1 MSTSKHID
9 VICLAGACLTLLLA
23 MAFMCGEALGL
34 RTASAEMGYESRLFD
49 TSQVHTIDIL
59 MEDWDGFLAA
69 CEDKEYAQCSLV
81 IDGEAYGSAAIR
93 AKGNNSLSSVSAYGN
108 DRYSFK
114 VEFDHYD
121 SSKTY
126 YGLDKLNLNNLIQDN
141 TMMKDYLVYR
151 LMGDFGVAAP
161 LCSYVYLTVNGE
173 DWGLYLAVE
182 GVEEA
187 FLRRNYG
194 SSYGE
199 IYKPDSLNG
208 GGGRA
213 SNEDVKLQ
221 YLDDDPD
228 SYSNIFD
235 NAKTDVSQADQER
248 LIASLKQLS
257 QGTDLEE
264 ILDTDAVLRY
274 FVVHNFVCNF
284 DSYTGSMVHNYYL
297 YEENGV
303 LSMIPWDYNLA
314 FGSFQEQMS
323 AAELVN
329 FPIDTPV
336 SGGDLASRPMVAWIF
351 QDEVYTQ
358 QYHQYFS
365 QFLTDFFD
373 SGVLEEMID
382 TTAAL
387 LDPYVQLDPTK
398 FCTYEEFQTAAE
410 TLKEFCS
417 LRAQSV
423 SGQLAGTIPATSDG
437 QVTDSSS
444 LIDASGLELSDLGS
458 SGGGAPENPGRGGD
472 FSQGGRGGS
481 QERREHGDEAGSAPG
496 NLTAS
501 AAGFDGGVI
510 VASLVA
516 ESSVPVQSIPGAGAQ
531 TAMEP
536 PTEAQGSAS
545 ADPPDQGQEAG
556 EEAVQVPESEETAPA
571 EVPASQAEGG
581 GNVFTQESGTPTPE
595 GSSQT
600 QGGDEPAQEDSGV
613 ADGAQDQMTD
623 PSDGTDARN
632 QAGQRQPAE
641 SQETQPGNNPG
652 EETAVPAERETAV
665 LLAASLICL
674 LIGLAAVF
682 LYPRK
687 H

>member
-9 VICLAGACLTLLLA
+9 VVCLVGACLTLLLA
-23 MAFMCGEALGL
+23 MAFVCGEALGIQA
-34 RTASAEMGYESRLFD
+34 ASVEMGYESRLFD
-49 TSQVHTIDIL
+49 ASQIHTIDIL
-59 MEDWDGFLAA
+59 MEDWDGFLETY
-69 CEDKEYAQCSLV
+69 EDEEYAQCSLV
-81 IDGEAYGSAAIR
+81 IDGETYGSAAIR

-121 SSKTY
+121 SSRTY

-151 LMGDFGVAAP
+151 MMGEFGVAAP

-187 FLRRNYG
+187 FLQRNYG

-199 IYKPDSLNG
+199 LYKPDSLSDG
-208 GGGRA
+208 GGGQA
-213 SNEDVKLQ
+213 SSDDVKLQ

-264 ILDTDAVLRY
+264 VLDTDAVLRY

-297 YEENGV
+297 YEEDGM

-323 AAELVN
+323 ATELVN

-351 QDEVYTQ
+351 LDEVYTQ

-382 TTAAL
+382 ATAAL
-387 LDPYVQLDPTK
+387 LDPYVQQDPTK
-398 FCTYEEFQTAAE
+398 FCTYEAFQTATE
-410 TLKEFCS
+410 TLKEFCN
-417 LRAQSV
+417 LRAQSI
-423 SGQLAGTIPATSDG
+423 SGQLDGTIPATSDG
-437 QVTDSSS
+437 QAADSSA
-444 LIDASGLELSDLGS
+444 LIDAAWLELSDLGS
-458 SGGGAPENPGRGGD
+458 SSGGAPENPGRGGA
-472 FSQGGRGGS
+472 FARGNRNEP
-481 QERREHGDEAGSAPG
+481 QEDREHGSETGSAPG

-501 AAGFDGGVI
+501 ASGAGGGVI
-510 VASLVA
+510 TAPLLI
-516 ESSVPVQSIPGAGAQ
+516 ENNVPVQNMPGTGAQ
-531 TAMEP
+531 AATEP
-536 PTEAQGSAS
+536 PAEAQSSPS
-545 ADPPDQGQEAG
+545 ADPPAQAQEETVPA
-556 EEAVQVPESEETAPA
+556 PESEETAPA
-571 EVPASQAEGG
+571 ESPASEGENG
-581 GNVFTQESGTPTPE
+581 GNDFTQEGGASMPE
-595 GSSQT
+595 DST
-600 QGGDEPAQEDSGV
+600 QNEPAQEDSSVTDGV
-613 ADGAQDQMTD
+613 QGQMADPFGSTEDR
-623 PSDGTDARN
+623 S
-632 QAGQRQPAE
+632 QAEQRQPAE
-641 SQETQPGNNPG
+641 SQGTQPGSEPG
-652 EETAVPAERETAV
+652 ENAAVQTDRETVV
-665 LLAASLICL
+665 LLAASLVCL
-674 LIGLAAVF
+674 LVGLAAVF

>member
-1 MSTSKHID
+1 
-9 VICLAGACLTLLLA
+9 
-23 MAFMCGEALGL
+23 
-34 RTASAEMGYESRLFD
+34 
-49 TSQVHTIDIL
+49 
-59 MEDWDGFLAA
+59 MEDWDGFLET
-69 CEDKEYAQCSLV
+69 CQDKEYAQCSLV
-81 IDGEAYGSAAIR
+81 IDGETCGSAAIR

-108 DRYSFK
+108 NRYSFK

-199 IYKPDSLNG
+199 LYKPDSMNGG

-213 SNEDVKLQ
+213 SNDDVKLQ
-221 YLDDDPD
+221 YVDNDPD
-228 SYSNIFD
+228 SYSNIFN

-257 QGTDLEE
+257 QGADLEE

-297 YEENGV
+297 YEEDGV

-323 AAELVN
+323 ATELVN

-336 SGGDLASRPMVAWIF
+336 SSGDLESRPMVAWIF
-351 QDEVYTQ
+351 QDESYTRL
-358 QYHQYFS
+358 YHQYFS
-365 QFLTDFFD
+365 QFLTDFVD
-373 SGVLEEMID
+373 SGVLEERID
-382 TTAAL
+382 ATAAL

-398 FCTYEEFQTAAE
+398 FCTYGEFQTAAD

-437 QVTDSSS
+437 QAADSSA
-444 LIDASGLELSDLGS
+444 LIDASGLELSDLGTF
-458 SGGGAPENPGRGGD
+458 GGGAPENSGQGGDVARGGRNG
-472 FSQGGRGGS
+472 SQGRRERGG
-481 QERREHGDEAGSAPG
+481 ETGSAPG
-496 NLTAS
+496 NLTTSAS
-501 AAGFDGGVI
+501 ISDRGAI
-510 VASLVA
+510 TASLLA
-516 ESSVPVQSIPGAGAQ
+516 ENNVPVQNVPGTGAQ

-536 PTEAQGSAS
+536 PAEAQDATS
-545 ADPPDQGQEAG
+545 ADLPDQAQEETAP
-556 EEAVQVPESEETAPA
+556 APESEETVPTEAPA
-571 EVPASQAEGG
+571 SESENEG
-581 GNVFTQESGTPTPE
+581 NDFTQEGGTPTSEDSTQTLQTEEPMQE
-595 GSSQT
+595 GSNVT
-600 QGGDEPAQEDSGV
+600 
-613 ADGAQDQMTD
+613 DGAQGQMTD
-623 PSDGTDARN
+623 SFGNRN
-632 QAGQRQPAE
+632 QAGQGQPAE
-641 SQETQPGNNPG
+641 AQGTQPGSNP
-652 EETAVPAERETAV
+652 EEDSAVQAERETAI
-665 LLAASLICL
+665 LLAASLVCL
-674 LIGLAAVF
+674 LIGLTAVF

>member
-1 MSTSKHID
+1 
-9 VICLAGACLTLLLA
+9 
-23 MAFMCGEALGL
+23 
-34 RTASAEMGYESRLFD
+34 
-49 TSQVHTIDIL
+49 
-59 MEDWDGFLAA
+59 MEDWDGFLET
-69 CEDKEYAQCSLV
+69 CQDKEYAQCSLV
-81 IDGEAYGSAAIR
+81 IDGETYGSAAIR

-108 DRYSFK
+108 NRYSFK

-199 IYKPDSLNG
+199 LYKPDSMNGG

-213 SNEDVKLQ
+213 SNDDVKLQ
-221 YLDDDPD
+221 YVDNDPD
-228 SYSNIFD
+228 SYSNIFN

-257 QGTDLEE
+257 QGADLEE

-297 YEENGV
+297 YEEDGV

-323 AAELVN
+323 ATELVN

-336 SGGDLASRPMVAWIF
+336 SGGDLESRPMVAWIF
-351 QDEVYTQ
+351 QDESYTRL
-358 QYHQYFS
+358 YHQYFS

-373 SGVLEEMID
+373 SGVLEERID
-382 TTAAL
+382 ATAAL
-387 LDPYVQLDPTK
+387 LAPYVQQDPTK

-417 LRAQSV
+417 LRAQSIA
-423 SGQLAGTIPATSDG
+423 GQLAGTIPATSEG
-437 QVTDSSS
+437 QAADSSA
-444 LIDASGLELSDLGS
+444 LIDAAGLELSDLGAF
-458 SGGGAPENPGRGGD
+458 GGGAPENSGQGGDVARGGRD
-472 FSQGGRGGS
+472 GPQGRREQGG
-481 QERREHGDEAGSAPG
+481 ETGSAPG

-501 AAGFDGGVI
+501 ASISDRGAI
-510 VASLVA
+510 TASLLA
-516 ESSVPVQSIPGAGAQ
+516 ENNVPVQAVPGTGAQ

-536 PTEAQGSAS
+536 PAEAQDATSVDLPNQA
-545 ADPPDQGQEAG
+545 QEETAP
-556 EEAVQVPESEETAPA
+556 APESEETVPTEAPA
-571 EVPASQAEGG
+571 SESENEG
-581 GNVFTQESGTPTPE
+581 NDFTQEGGTPTSEDSTQTLQTEEPMQE
-595 GSSQT
+595 GSNVT
-600 QGGDEPAQEDSGV
+600 
-613 ADGAQDQMTD
+613 DGAQGQMTD
-623 PSDGTDARN
+623 SFGNRN
-632 QAGQRQPAE
+632 QAGQGQPAE
-641 SQETQPGNNPG
+641 AQGTQPGSNPEG
-652 EETAVPAERETAV
+652 DSAVQAERETAI
-665 LLAASLICL
+665 LLAASLVCL
-674 LIGLAAVF
+674 LIGLTAVF

>member
-9 VICLAGACLTLLLA
+9 VICLVGVCLTLLLT
-23 MAFMCGEALGL
+23 MALVCGEVLGL
-34 RTASAEMGYESRLFD
+34 QAASVEMGYESRLFD
-49 TSQVHTIDIL
+49 TAQVHAIDIL
-59 MEDWDGFLAA
+59 MEDWDGFLET
-69 CEDKEYAQCSLV
+69 CEDKEYALCALV
-81 IDGEAYGSAAIR
+81 IDGETYGSAAIR
-93 AKGNNSLSSVSAYGN
+93 AKGNNSLSSVSAHGN
-108 DRYSFK
+108 NRYSFK

-126 YGLDKLNLNNLIQDN
+126 YGLDKLDLNNLIQDD

-151 LMGDFGVAAP
+151 MMGDFGVAAP

-187 FLRRNYG
+187 FLQRNFG

-199 IYKPDSLNG
+199 LYEPDGLNG
-208 GGGRA
+208 GGGQA
-213 SNEDVKLQ
+213 SSDDVKLQ
-221 YLDDDPD
+221 YLGDDPD

-235 NAKTDVSQADQER
+235 NAKTDVDQADQER

-264 ILDTDAVLRY
+264 VLDTDAVLRY

-297 YEENGV
+297 YEEDGV

-314 FGSFQEQMS
+314 FGSFQEQMT
-323 AAELVN
+323 ATELVN

-336 SGGDLASRPMVAWIF
+336 SGGDLGSRPMIAWIF
-351 QDEVYTQ
+351 QDENYTYL
-358 QYHQYFS
+358 YHQYFS

-373 SGVLEEMID
+373 SGVLEQMID

-387 LDPYVQLDPTK
+387 LDPYVQQDPTK
-398 FCTYEEFQTAAE
+398 FCTYEEFQTAIE

-423 SGQLAGTIPATSDG
+423 SGQLAGTIPATSEG
-437 QVTDSSS
+437 QAADPSA

-458 SGGGAPENPGRGGD
+458 ASGGAPKNPDQGGD
-472 FSQGGRGGS
+472 LAQGGRDGP
-481 QERREHGDEAGSAPG
+481 QERRRRGSETGSAPG
-496 NLTAS
+496 DMTALTTVSEGGTTIAS
-501 AAGFDGGVI
+501 VLSEGGT
-510 VASLVA
+510 
-516 ESSVPVQSIPGAGAQ
+516 PVQDMPGTEQQ

-536 PTEAQGSAS
+536 PVEARDTTSMAQSDQIQGTA
-545 ADPPDQGQEAG
+545 
-556 EEAVQVPESEETAPA
+556 EEAAPAPGSEGTAPA
-571 EVPASQAEGG
+571 EGPTSEAENGD
-581 GNVFTQESGTPTPE
+581 NDLTQEADGP
-595 GSSQT
+595 Q
-600 QGGDEPAQEDSGV
+600 QEDNSPT
-613 ADGAQDQMTD
+613 DGAQGQMTD
-623 PSDGTDARN
+623 PFDTDSWD
-632 QAGQRQPAE
+632 QAGQRQPTG
-641 SQETQPGNNPG
+641 TQPGNDFEG
-652 EETAVPAERETAV
+652 ETAIQNEQETAI
-665 LLAASLICL
+665 LLAASLVCL
-674 LIGLAAVF
+674 LIGMAAVF

>member
-9 VICLAGACLTLLLA
+9 VICLVGACLTLLLT
-23 MAFMCGEALGL
+23 MAFVCGETLGL
-34 RTASAEMGYESRLFD
+34 QAASVEMGYESRLFD

-59 MEDWDGFLAA
+59 MEDWDGFLET
-69 CEDKEYAQCSLV
+69 CQDKEYAQCSLV
-81 IDGEAYGSAAIR
+81 IDGETYGSAAIR

-108 DRYSFK
+108 NRYSFK

-151 LMGDFGVAAP
+151 MMGDFGVAAP

-199 IYKPDSLNG
+199 LYKPDSMNGG

-213 SNEDVKLQ
+213 SNDDVKLQ
-221 YLDDDPD
+221 YVDNDPD
-228 SYSNIFD
+228 SYSNIFN

-257 QGTDLEE
+257 QGADLEE

-297 YEENGV
+297 YEEDGV

-323 AAELVN
+323 ATELVN

-336 SGGDLASRPMVAWIF
+336 SSGDLESRPMVAWIF
-351 QDEVYTQ
+351 QDESYTRL
-358 QYHQYFS
+358 YHQYFS
-365 QFLTDFFD
+365 QFLTDFVD
-373 SGVLEEMID
+373 SGVLEERID
-382 TTAAL
+382 ATAAL

-398 FCTYEEFQTAAE
+398 FCTYGEFQTAAD

-437 QVTDSSS
+437 QAADSSA
-444 LIDASGLELSDLGS
+444 LIDAAGLELSDLGAF
-458 SGGGAPENPGRGGD
+458 GGGAPENSGQGGDVARGGRD
-472 FSQGGRGGS
+472 GPQGRRERGG
-481 QERREHGDEAGSAPG
+481 ETGSAPG
-496 NLTAS
+496 NLTTSAS
-501 AAGFDGGVI
+501 ISDRGVI
-510 VASLVA
+510 TTSLLA
-516 ESSVPVQSIPGAGAQ
+516 ENNVPVQNVPGTGAQ

-536 PTEAQGSAS
+536 PAEAQDATS
-545 ADPPDQGQEAG
+545 ADLPDQAQEETAP
-556 EEAVQVPESEETAPA
+556 VPESEETVPEEAPA
-571 EVPASQAEGG
+571 SESENEG
-581 GNVFTQESGTPTPE
+581 NDFTQEGGTPTSEDSTQTLQTEEPMQE
-595 GSSQT
+595 GSNVT
-600 QGGDEPAQEDSGV
+600 
-613 ADGAQDQMTD
+613 DGAQGQMTD
-623 PSDGTDARN
+623 SFGNRN
-632 QAGQRQPAE
+632 QAGQGQPAE
-641 SQETQPGNNPG
+641 AQGTQPGSNP
-652 EETAVPAERETAV
+652 EEDSAVQAERETAI
-665 LLAASLICL
+665 LLAASLVCL
-674 LIGLAAVF
+674 LIGLTAVF

>member
-1 MSTSKHID
+1 
-9 VICLAGACLTLLLA
+9 
-23 MAFMCGEALGL
+23 
-34 RTASAEMGYESRLFD
+34 
-49 TSQVHTIDIL
+49 
-59 MEDWDGFLAA
+59 MEDWDGFLET
-69 CEDKEYAQCSLV
+69 CQDKEYAQCSLV
-81 IDGEAYGSAAIR
+81 IDGETYGSAAIR

-108 DRYSFK
+108 NRYSFK

-199 IYKPDSLNG
+199 LYKPDSMNGG

-213 SNEDVKLQ
+213 SNDDVKLQ
-221 YLDDDPD
+221 YVDNDPD
-228 SYSNIFD
+228 SYSNIFN

-257 QGTDLEE
+257 QGADLEE

-297 YEENGV
+297 YEEDGV

-323 AAELVN
+323 ATELVN

-336 SGGDLASRPMVAWIF
+336 SGGDLESRPMVAWIF
-351 QDEVYTQ
+351 QDESYTRL
-358 QYHQYFS
+358 YHQYFS

-373 SGVLEEMID
+373 SGVLEERID
-382 TTAAL
+382 ATAAL
-387 LDPYVQLDPTK
+387 LAPYVQQDPTK

-417 LRAQSV
+417 LRAQSIA
-423 SGQLAGTIPATSDG
+423 GQLAGTIPATSEG
-437 QVTDSSS
+437 QAADSSA
-444 LIDASGLELSDLGS
+444 LIDAAGLELSDLGAF
-458 SGGGAPENPGRGGD
+458 GGGAPENSGQGGDVARGGRD
-472 FSQGGRGGS
+472 GPQGRREQGG
-481 QERREHGDEAGSAPG
+481 ETGSAPG

-501 AAGFDGGVI
+501 ASISDRGAI
-510 VASLVA
+510 TASLLA
-516 ESSVPVQSIPGAGAQ
+516 ENNVPVQAVPGTGAQ

-536 PTEAQGSAS
+536 PAEAQDATSVDLPNQA
-545 ADPPDQGQEAG
+545 QEETAP
-556 EEAVQVPESEETAPA
+556 APESEETVPTEAPA
-571 EVPASQAEGG
+571 SESENEG
-581 GNVFTQESGTPTPE
+581 NDFTQEGGTPTSEDSTQTLQTEEPMQE
-595 GSSQT
+595 GSNVT
-600 QGGDEPAQEDSGV
+600 
-613 ADGAQDQMTD
+613 DGAQGQMTD
-623 PSDGTDARN
+623 SFGNRN
-632 QAGQRQPAE
+632 QAGQGQPAE
-641 SQETQPGNNPG
+641 AQGTQPGSNP
-652 EETAVPAERETAV
+652 EEDSAVQAERETAI
-665 LLAASLICL
+665 LLAASLVCL
-674 LIGLAAVF
+674 LIGLTAVF
-682 LYPRK
+682 LYPPK

>member
-9 VICLAGACLTLLLA
+9 VICLVGACLTLLLT
-23 MAFMCGEALGL
+23 MAFVCGETLGL
-34 RTASAEMGYESRLFD
+34 QAASVEMGYESRLFD

-59 MEDWDGFLAA
+59 MEDWDGFLET
-69 CEDKEYAQCSLV
+69 CQDKEYAQCSLV
-81 IDGEAYGSAAIR
+81 IDGETYGSAAIR

-108 DRYSFK
+108 NRYSFK

-199 IYKPDSLNG
+199 LYKPDSMNGG

-213 SNEDVKLQ
+213 SNDDVKLQ
-221 YLDDDPD
+221 YVDNDPD
-228 SYSNIFD
+228 SYSNIFN

-257 QGTDLEE
+257 QGADLEE

-297 YEENGV
+297 YEEDGV

-323 AAELVN
+323 ATELVN

-336 SGGDLASRPMVAWIF
+336 SSGDLESRPMVAWIF
-351 QDEVYTQ
+351 QDESYTRL
-358 QYHQYFS
+358 YHQYFS
-365 QFLTDFFD
+365 QFLTDFVD
-373 SGVLEEMID
+373 SGVLEERID
-382 TTAAL
+382 ATAAL

-398 FCTYEEFQTAAE
+398 FCTYGEFQTAAD

-423 SGQLAGTIPATSDG
+423 SGQLAGTIPATSEG
-437 QVTDSSS
+437 QAADSSA
-444 LIDASGLELSDLGS
+444 LIDASGLELSDLGTF
-458 SGGGAPENPGRGGD
+458 GGGAPENSGQGGDVARGGRNG
-472 FSQGGRGGS
+472 SQGRRERGG
-481 QERREHGDEAGSAPG
+481 ETGSAPG
-496 NLTAS
+496 NLTTSAS
-501 AAGFDGGVI
+501 ISDRGVI
-510 VASLVA
+510 TTSLLA
-516 ESSVPVQSIPGAGAQ
+516 ENNVPVQNVPGTGAQ

-536 PTEAQGSAS
+536 PAEAQDATS
-545 ADPPDQGQEAG
+545 ADLPDQAQEETAP
-556 EEAVQVPESEETAPA
+556 APESEETVPEEAPA
-571 EVPASQAEGG
+571 SESENEG
-581 GNVFTQESGTPTPE
+581 NDFTQEGGTPTSEDSTQTLQTEEPMQE
-595 GSSQT
+595 GSNVT
-600 QGGDEPAQEDSGV
+600 
-613 ADGAQDQMTD
+613 DGAQGQMTD
-623 PSDGTDARN
+623 SFGNRN
-632 QAGQRQPAE
+632 QAGQGQPAE
-641 SQETQPGNNPG
+641 AQGTQPGSNP
-652 EETAVPAERETAV
+652 EEDPAVQAERETAI
-665 LLAASLICL
+665 LLAASLVCL
-674 LIGLAAVF
+674 LIGLTAVF

>member
-9 VICLAGACLTLLLA
+9 VICLVGACLTLLLT
-23 MAFMCGEALGL
+23 MAFVCGETLGL
-34 RTASAEMGYESRLFD
+34 QAADVEMGYESRLFD

-59 MEDWDGFLAA
+59 MEDWDGFLET
-69 CEDKEYAQCSLV
+69 CQDKEYAQCSLV
-81 IDGEAYGSAAIR
+81 IDGETYGSAAIR

-108 DRYSFK
+108 NRYSFK

-199 IYKPDSLNG
+199 LYKPDSMNGG

-213 SNEDVKLQ
+213 SNDDVKLQ
-221 YLDDDPD
+221 YVDNDPD
-228 SYSNIFD
+228 SYSNIFN

-257 QGTDLEE
+257 QGADLEE

-297 YEENGV
+297 YEEDGV

-323 AAELVN
+323 ATELVN

-336 SGGDLASRPMVAWIF
+336 SSGDLESRPMVAWIF
-351 QDEVYTQ
+351 QDESYTRL
-358 QYHQYFS
+358 YHQYFS
-365 QFLTDFFD
+365 QFLTDFVD
-373 SGVLEEMID
+373 SGVLEERID
-382 TTAAL
+382 ATAAL

-398 FCTYEEFQTAAE
+398 FCTYGEFQTAAD

-437 QVTDSSS
+437 QAADSSA
-444 LIDASGLELSDLGS
+444 LIDAAGLELSDLGAF
-458 SGGGAPENPGRGGD
+458 GGGAGET
-472 FSQGGRGGS
+472 
-481 QERREHGDEAGSAPG
+481 GSAPG
-496 NLTAS
+496 NLTTSAS
-501 AAGFDGGVI
+501 ISDRGVI
-510 VASLVA
+510 TTSLLA
-516 ESSVPVQSIPGAGAQ
+516 ENNVPVQNVPGTGAQ

-536 PTEAQGSAS
+536 PAEAQDATS
-545 ADPPDQGQEAG
+545 ADLPDQAQEETAP
-556 EEAVQVPESEETAPA
+556 APESEETVPEEAPA
-571 EVPASQAEGG
+571 SESENEG
-581 GNVFTQESGTPTPE
+581 NDFTQEGGTPTSEDSTQTLQTEEPMQE
-595 GSSQT
+595 GSNVT
-600 QGGDEPAQEDSGV
+600 
-613 ADGAQDQMTD
+613 DGAQGQMTD
-623 PSDGTDARN
+623 SFGNRN
-632 QAGQRQPAE
+632 QAGQGQPAE
-641 SQETQPGNNPG
+641 AQGTQPGSNP
-652 EETAVPAERETAV
+652 EEDSAVQAERETAI
-665 LLAASLICL
+665 LLAASLVCL
-674 LIGLAAVF
+674 LIGLTAVF

>member
-9 VICLAGACLTLLLA
+9 VICLVGACLTLLLS
-23 MAFMCGEALGL
+23 MAFVCGDALGIQA
-34 RTASAEMGYESRLFD
+34 ASVEMGYESRLFD

-59 MEDWDGFLAA
+59 MENWNGFLET
-69 CEDKEYAQCSLV
+69 CEDKEYALCTLV
-81 IDGEAYGSAAIR
+81 IDGETYGSAAIR

-108 DRYSFK
+108 NRYSFK

-141 TMMKDYLVYR
+141 TMMKDYLVYQ
-151 LMGDFGVAAP
+151 MMVDFGVAAP

-182 GVEEA
+182 GVEES
-187 FLRRNYG
+187 FLQRNYG

-199 IYKPDSLNG
+199 LYKPDSLNG
-208 GGGRA
+208 GGGGQA
-213 SNEDVKLQ
+213 SSNDVKLQ
-221 YLDDDPD
+221 YIDDDPD
-228 SYSNIFD
+228 SYSNIFN

-264 ILDTDAVLRY
+264 ILDTDTVLRY

-297 YEENGV
+297 YEEDGV

-314 FGSFQEQMS
+314 FGGFQEQTS
-323 AAELVN
+323 ATELVN

-336 SGGDLASRPMVAWIF
+336 SSGDLESRPMVSWIF
-351 QDEVYTQ
+351 QDEIYTYL
-358 QYHQYFS
+358 YHQYFS

-373 SGVLEEMID
+373 SGVLEERID
-382 TTAAL
+382 ATAAL
-387 LDPYVQLDPTK
+387 LDPYVQQDPTK
-398 FCTYEEFQTAAE
+398 FCTYEEFQTAAK
-410 TLKEFCS
+410 TLKEFCN

-437 QVTDSSS
+437 QAADSST
-444 LIDASGLELSDLGS
+444 LIDATGLELSDLGS
-458 SGGGAPENPGRGGD
+458 SSGGASENPGRGGD
-472 FSQGGRGGS
+472 FARGGHGGP
-481 QERREHGDEAGSAPG
+481 QERRERGGETSSAPG
-496 NLTAS
+496 NLTAPTS
-501 AAGFDGGVI
+501 ISGGGTI
-510 VASLVA
+510 TASLLA
-516 ESSVPVQSIPGAGAQ
+516 ENNVPVPNMPGTGAQ

-536 PTEAQGSAS
+536 PAEAQGSTS
-545 ADPPDQGQEAG
+545 AGPPTQAQGGAEG
-556 EEAVQVPESEETAPA
+556 VESEEPAPE
-571 EVPASQAEGG
+571 EVPTSEVENEGDD
-581 GNVFTQESGTPTPE
+581 FTQEGVTPTPE
-595 GSSQT
+595 GST
-600 QGGDEPAQEDSGV
+600 QAQQAEEPAQENSNVTEGTQ
-613 ADGAQDQMTD
+613 GQMTN
-623 PSDGTDARN
+623 PFGGTDNWN
-632 QAGQRQPAE
+632 QDGQSQLTE
-641 SQETQPGNNPG
+641 SEGTQPGSNPE
-652 EETAVPAERETAV
+652 EETAVQAERETAV
-665 LLAASLICL
+665 LLAASLACL
-674 LIGLAAVF
+674 LIGLIAIF

>member
-9 VICLAGACLTLLLA
+9 VICLAGACLTLLLT
-23 MAFMCGEALGL
+23 MAFVCGEALGL
-34 RTASAEMGYESRLFD
+34 QAADVEMGYESRLFD

-59 MEDWDGFLAA
+59 MEDWDGFLET
-69 CEDKEYAQCSLV
+69 CQDKEYAQCSLV
-81 IDGEAYGSAAIR
+81 IDGETYGSAAIR

-108 DRYSFK
+108 NRYSFK

-199 IYKPDSLNG
+199 LYKPDSMNGG

-213 SNEDVKLQ
+213 SNDDVKLQ
-221 YLDDDPD
+221 YVDNDPD
-228 SYSNIFD
+228 SYSNIFN

-257 QGTDLEE
+257 QGADLEE

-297 YEENGV
+297 YEEDGV

-323 AAELVN
+323 ATELVN

-336 SGGDLASRPMVAWIF
+336 SSGDLESRPMVAWIF
-351 QDEVYTQ
+351 QDESYTRL
-358 QYHQYFS
+358 YHQYFS

-373 SGVLEEMID
+373 SGVLEERID
-382 TTAAL
+382 ATAAL
-387 LDPYVQLDPTK
+387 LAPYVQQDPTK

-417 LRAQSV
+417 LRAQSIA
-423 SGQLAGTIPATSDG
+423 GQLAGTIPATSEG
-437 QVTDSSS
+437 QAADSSA
-444 LIDASGLELSDLGS
+444 LIDAAGLELSDLGAF
-458 SGGGAPENPGRGGD
+458 GGGAPENSGQGGDVARGGRD
-472 FSQGGRGGS
+472 GPQGRREQGG
-481 QERREHGDEAGSAPG
+481 ETGSAPG

-501 AAGFDGGVI
+501 ASISDRGAI
-510 VASLVA
+510 TASLLA
-516 ESSVPVQSIPGAGAQ
+516 ENNVPVQAVPGTGAQ

-536 PTEAQGSAS
+536 PAEAQDATS
-545 ADPPDQGQEAG
+545 ADLPNQAQEETAP
-556 EEAVQVPESEETAPA
+556 APESEETVPEEAPA
-571 EVPASQAEGG
+571 SESENEG
-581 GNVFTQESGTPTPE
+581 NDFTQEGGTPTSEDSTQTLQTEEPMQE
-595 GSSQT
+595 GSNVT
-600 QGGDEPAQEDSGV
+600 
-613 ADGAQDQMTD
+613 DGAQGQMTD
-623 PSDGTDARN
+623 SFGNRN
-632 QAGQRQPAE
+632 QAGQGQPAE
-641 SQETQPGNNPG
+641 AQGTQPGSNP
-652 EETAVPAERETAV
+652 EEDSAVQAERETAI
-665 LLAASLICL
+665 LLAASLVCL
-674 LIGLAAVF
+674 LIGLTAVF

>member
-1 MSTSKHID
+1 MSTSKYID
-9 VICLAGACLTLLLA
+9 VVCLVGACLTLLLA
-23 MAFMCGEALGL
+23 MAFVCGEALGIQA
-34 RTASAEMGYESRLFD
+34 ASGEMGYESRLFD
-49 TSQVHTIDIL
+49 TSRVHTIDIL
-59 MEDWDGFLAA
+59 MEDWDGFLET
-69 CEDKEYAQCSLV
+69 CEDKEYSLCSLV
-81 IDGEAYGSAAIR
+81 IDGETYGSAAIR

-121 SSKTY
+121 SSRTY
-126 YGLDKLNLNNLIQDN
+126 YGLDKLNLNNLILDN

-151 LMGDFGVAAP
+151 MMGDFGVAAP

-173 DWGLYLAVE
+173 AWGLYLAVE

-187 FLRRNYG
+187 FLQRNYG

-199 IYKPDSLNG
+199 LYKPDSMNGG

-213 SNEDVKLQ
+213 SSDDVKLQ

-297 YEENGV
+297 YEEDGV

-314 FGSFQEQMS
+314 FGGLQEQTS
-323 AAELVN
+323 ATELVN

-336 SGGDLASRPMVAWIF
+336 SGGDLESRPMVAWIF
-351 QDEVYTQ
+351 QDEIYTYL
-358 QYHQYFS
+358 YHQYFS

-373 SGVLEEMID
+373 SGVLEERID

-387 LDPYVQLDPTK
+387 LAPYVQRDPTK
-398 FCTYEEFQTAAE
+398 LCTYEEFQTAAD

-417 LRAQSV
+417 LRAQSIA
-423 SGQLAGTIPATSDG
+423 GQLAGTIPATSEG
-437 QVTDSSS
+437 QAADSSA
-444 LIDASGLELSDLGS
+444 LIDASGLGLSDLGAF
-458 SGGGAPENPGRGGD
+458 GGGAPENSGRGGA
-472 FSQGGRGGS
+472 FAQGGRGGS
-481 QERREHGDEAGSAPG
+481 KERSERERETDSAPG
-496 NLTAS
+496 NLAAS

-510 VASLVA
+510 VASLLA
-516 ESSVPVQSIPGAGAQ
+516 ESSVSVPNLPGNGAQ
-531 TAMEP
+531 TATEP
-536 PTEAQGSAS
+536 STEAQDATP
-545 ADPPDQGQEAG
+545 ADLLDQAQ
-556 EEAVQVPESEETAPA
+556 EEAVPAPESEETAPA
-571 EVPASQAEGG
+571 EAPASEGADG
-581 GNVFTQESGTPTPE
+581 SNDFTQAGGTPTPE
-595 GSSQT
+595 SST
-600 QGGDEPAQEDSGV
+600 PIQGADGPGQENSGV
-613 ADGAQDQMTD
+613 TDGAQGQETD
-623 PSDGTDARN
+623 PLEGTDN
-632 QAGQRQPAE
+632 QNQDGQRQSAQSGGAQPENRLREESAAQAE
-641 SQETQPGNNPG
+641 G
-652 EETAVPAERETAV
+652 ETAV
-665 LLAASLICL
+665 LLAASLVCL
-674 LIGLAAVF
+674 LLGLAAAF
-682 LYPRK
+682 LYPQK

>member
-9 VICLAGACLTLLLA
+9 VICLVGACLTLLLT
-23 MAFMCGEALGL
+23 MAFVCGETLGL
-34 RTASAEMGYESRLFD
+34 QAASVEMGYESRLFD

-59 MEDWDGFLAA
+59 MEDWDGFLET
-69 CEDKEYAQCSLV
+69 CQDKEYAQCSLV
-81 IDGEAYGSAAIR
+81 IDGETCGSAAIR

-108 DRYSFK
+108 NRYSFK

-199 IYKPDSLNG
+199 LYKPDSMNGG

-213 SNEDVKLQ
+213 SNDDVKLQ
-221 YLDDDPD
+221 YVDNDPD
-228 SYSNIFD
+228 SYSSIFN

-257 QGTDLEE
+257 QGADLEE

-297 YEENGV
+297 YEEDGV

-323 AAELVN
+323 ATELVN

-336 SGGDLASRPMVAWIF
+336 SSGDLESRPMVAWIF
-351 QDEVYTQ
+351 QDESYTRL
-358 QYHQYFS
+358 YHQYFS
-365 QFLTDFFD
+365 QFLTDFVD
-373 SGVLEEMID
+373 SGVLEERID
-382 TTAAL
+382 ATAAL

-398 FCTYEEFQTAAE
+398 FCTYGEFQTAAD

-423 SGQLAGTIPATSDG
+423 SGQLAGTIPATSEG
-437 QVTDSSS
+437 QAADSSA
-444 LIDASGLELSDLGS
+444 LIDASGLELSDLGTF
-458 SGGGAPENPGRGGD
+458 GGGAPENSGQGGDVARGGRNG
-472 FSQGGRGGS
+472 SQGRRERGG
-481 QERREHGDEAGSAPG
+481 ETGSAPG
-496 NLTAS
+496 NLTTSAS
-501 AAGFDGGVI
+501 ISDRGVI
-510 VASLVA
+510 TTSLLA
-516 ESSVPVQSIPGAGAQ
+516 ENNVPVQNVPGTGAQ

-536 PTEAQGSAS
+536 PAEAQDATS
-545 ADPPDQGQEAG
+545 ADLPDQAQEETAP
-556 EEAVQVPESEETAPA
+556 APESEETVPTEAPA
-571 EVPASQAEGG
+571 SESENEG
-581 GNVFTQESGTPTPE
+581 NDFTQEGGTPTSEDSTQTLQTEEPMQE
-595 GSSQT
+595 GSNVT
-600 QGGDEPAQEDSGV
+600 
-613 ADGAQDQMTD
+613 DGAQGQMTD
-623 PSDGTDARN
+623 SFGNRN
-632 QAGQRQPAE
+632 QAGQGQPAE
-641 SQETQPGNNPG
+641 AQGTQPGSNP
-652 EETAVPAERETAV
+652 EEDPAVQAERETAI
-665 LLAASLICL
+665 LLAASLVCL
-674 LIGLAAVF
+674 LIGLTAVF

>member
-1 MSTSKHID
+1 
-9 VICLAGACLTLLLA
+9 
-23 MAFMCGEALGL
+23 
-34 RTASAEMGYESRLFD
+34 
-49 TSQVHTIDIL
+49 
-59 MEDWDGFLAA
+59 MEDWDGFLET
-69 CEDKEYAQCSLV
+69 CQDKEYAQCSLV
-81 IDGEAYGSAAIR
+81 IDGETYGSAAIR

-108 DRYSFK
+108 NRYSFK

-199 IYKPDSLNG
+199 LYKPDSMNGG

-213 SNEDVKLQ
+213 SNDDVKLQ
-221 YLDDDPD
+221 YVDNDPD
-228 SYSNIFD
+228 SYSNIFN

-257 QGTDLEE
+257 QGADLEE

-297 YEENGV
+297 YEEDGV

-323 AAELVN
+323 ATELVN

-336 SGGDLASRPMVAWIF
+336 SGGDLESRPMVAWIF
-351 QDEVYTQ
+351 QDESYTRL
-358 QYHQYFS
+358 YHQYFS

-373 SGVLEEMID
+373 SGVLEERID
-382 TTAAL
+382 ATAAL
-387 LDPYVQLDPTK
+387 LAPYVQQDPTK

-417 LRAQSV
+417 LRAQSIA
-423 SGQLAGTIPATSDG
+423 GQLAGTIPATSDG
-437 QVTDSSS
+437 QAADSSA
-444 LIDASGLELSDLGS
+444 LIDAAGLELSDLGAF
-458 SGGGAPENPGRGGD
+458 GGGAPENSGQGGDVARGGRD
-472 FSQGGRGGS
+472 GPQGRREQGG
-481 QERREHGDEAGSAPG
+481 ETGSAPG

-501 AAGFDGGVI
+501 ASISDRGAI
-510 VASLVA
+510 TASLLA
-516 ESSVPVQSIPGAGAQ
+516 ENNVPVQAVPGTGAQ

-536 PTEAQGSAS
+536 PAEAQDATSVDLPNQA
-545 ADPPDQGQEAG
+545 QEETAP
-556 EEAVQVPESEETAPA
+556 APESEETVPTEAPA
-571 EVPASQAEGG
+571 SESENEG
-581 GNVFTQESGTPTPE
+581 NDFTQEGGTPTSEDSTQTLQTEEPMQE
-595 GSSQT
+595 GSNVT
-600 QGGDEPAQEDSGV
+600 
-613 ADGAQDQMTD
+613 DGAQGQMTD
-623 PSDGTDARN
+623 SFGNRN
-632 QAGQRQPAE
+632 QAGQGQPAE
-641 SQETQPGNNPG
+641 AQGTQPGSNPEG
-652 EETAVPAERETAV
+652 DSAVQAERETAI
-665 LLAASLICL
+665 LLAASLVCL
-674 LIGLAAVF
+674 LIGLTAVF

>member
-9 VICLAGACLTLLLA
+9 VICLVGACLTLLLT
-23 MAFMCGEALGL
+23 MAFVCGETLGL
-34 RTASAEMGYESRLFD
+34 QAASVEMGYESRLFD

-59 MEDWDGFLAA
+59 MEDWDGFLET
-69 CEDKEYAQCSLV
+69 CQDKEYAQCSLV
-81 IDGEAYGSAAIR
+81 IDGETCGSAAIR

-108 DRYSFK
+108 NRYSFK

-199 IYKPDSLNG
+199 LYKPDSMNGG

-213 SNEDVKLQ
+213 SNDDVKLQ
-221 YLDDDPD
+221 YVDNDPD
-228 SYSNIFD
+228 SYSNIFN

-257 QGTDLEE
+257 QGADLEE

-297 YEENGV
+297 YEEDGV

-323 AAELVN
+323 ATELVN

-336 SGGDLASRPMVAWIF
+336 SSGDLESRPMVAWIF
-351 QDEVYTQ
+351 QDESYTRL
-358 QYHQYFS
+358 YHQYFS
-365 QFLTDFFD
+365 QFLTDFVD
-373 SGVLEEMID
+373 SGVLEERID
-382 TTAAL
+382 ATAAL

-398 FCTYEEFQTAAE
+398 FCTYGEFQTAAD

-423 SGQLAGTIPATSDG
+423 SGQLAGTIPATSEG
-437 QVTDSSS
+437 QAADSSA
-444 LIDASGLELSDLGS
+444 LIDASGLELSDLGTF
-458 SGGGAPENPGRGGD
+458 GGGAPENSGQGGDVARGGRNG
-472 FSQGGRGGS
+472 SQGRRERGG
-481 QERREHGDEAGSAPG
+481 ETGSAPG
-496 NLTAS
+496 NLTTSAS
-501 AAGFDGGVI
+501 ISDRGVI
-510 VASLVA
+510 TTSLLA
-516 ESSVPVQSIPGAGAQ
+516 ENNVPVQNVPGTGAQ

-536 PTEAQGSAS
+536 PAEAQDATS
-545 ADPPDQGQEAG
+545 ADLPDQAQEETAP
-556 EEAVQVPESEETAPA
+556 APESEETVPEEAPA
-571 EVPASQAEGG
+571 SESENEG
-581 GNVFTQESGTPTPE
+581 NDFTQEGGTPTSEDSTQTLQTEEPMQE
-595 GSSQT
+595 GSNVT
-600 QGGDEPAQEDSGV
+600 
-613 ADGAQDQMTD
+613 DGAQGQMTD
-623 PSDGTDARN
+623 SFGNRN
-632 QAGQRQPAE
+632 QAGQGQPAE
-641 SQETQPGNNPG
+641 AQGTQPGSNP
-652 EETAVPAERETAV
+652 EEDSAVQAERETAI
-665 LLAASLICL
+665 LLAASLVCL
-674 LIGLAAVF
+674 LIGLTAVF

>member
-9 VICLAGACLTLLLA
+9 VICLAGACLTLLLT
-23 MAFMCGEALGL
+23 MAFVCGEALGL
-34 RTASAEMGYESRLFD
+34 QAADVEMGYESRLFD

-59 MEDWDGFLAA
+59 MEDWDGFLET
-69 CEDKEYAQCSLV
+69 CQDKEYAQCSLV
-81 IDGEAYGSAAIR
+81 IDGETYGSAAIR

-108 DRYSFK
+108 NRYSFK

-199 IYKPDSLNG
+199 LYKPDSLND

-213 SNEDVKLQ
+213 SNDDVKLQ
-221 YLDDDPD
+221 YVDDDPD
-228 SYSNIFD
+228 SYSNIFN

-297 YEENGV
+297 YEEDGV

-323 AAELVN
+323 ATELVN

-336 SGGDLASRPMVAWIF
+336 SSGDLESRPMVA
-351 QDEVYTQ
+351 
-358 QYHQYFS
+358 
-365 QFLTDFFD
+365 
-373 SGVLEEMID
+373 
-382 TTAAL
+382 
-387 LDPYVQLDPTK
+387 
-398 FCTYEEFQTAAE
+398 
-410 TLKEFCS
+410 
-417 LRAQSV
+417 
-423 SGQLAGTIPATSDG
+423 
-437 QVTDSSS
+437 
-444 LIDASGLELSDLGS
+444 
-458 SGGGAPENPGRGGD
+458 
-472 FSQGGRGGS
+472 
-481 QERREHGDEAGSAPG
+481 
-496 NLTAS
+496 
-501 AAGFDGGVI
+501 
-510 VASLVA
+510 
-516 ESSVPVQSIPGAGAQ
+516 
-531 TAMEP
+531 
-536 PTEAQGSAS
+536 
-545 ADPPDQGQEAG
+545 
-556 EEAVQVPESEETAPA
+556 
-571 EVPASQAEGG
+571 
-581 GNVFTQESGTPTPE
+581 
-595 GSSQT
+595 
-600 QGGDEPAQEDSGV
+600 
-613 ADGAQDQMTD
+613 
-623 PSDGTDARN
+623 
-632 QAGQRQPAE
+632 
-641 SQETQPGNNPG
+641 
-652 EETAVPAERETAV
+652 
-665 LLAASLICL
+665 
-674 LIGLAAVF
+674 
-682 LYPRK
+682 
-687 H
+687 

>member
-1 MSTSKHID
+1 M
-9 VICLAGACLTLLLA
+9 
-23 MAFMCGEALGL
+23 
-34 RTASAEMGYESRLFD
+34 
-49 TSQVHTIDIL
+49 
-59 MEDWDGFLAA
+59 
-69 CEDKEYAQCSLV
+69 
-81 IDGEAYGSAAIR
+81 
-93 AKGNNSLSSVSAYGN
+93 
-108 DRYSFK
+108 
-114 VEFDHYD
+114 EFDHYD

-199 IYKPDSLNG
+199 LYKPDSMNGG

-213 SNEDVKLQ
+213 SNDDVKLQ
-221 YLDDDPD
+221 YVDNDPD
-228 SYSNIFD
+228 SYSNIFN

-257 QGTDLEE
+257 QGADLEE

-297 YEENGV
+297 YEEDGV

-323 AAELVN
+323 ATELVN

-336 SGGDLASRPMVAWIF
+336 SSGDLESRPMVAWIF
-351 QDEVYTQ
+351 QDESYTRL
-358 QYHQYFS
+358 YHQYFS
-365 QFLTDFFD
+365 QFLTDFVD
-373 SGVLEEMID
+373 SGVLEERID
-382 TTAAL
+382 ATAAL

-398 FCTYEEFQTAAE
+398 FCTYGEFQTAAD

-437 QVTDSSS
+437 QAADSSA
-444 LIDASGLELSDLGS
+444 LIDAAGLELSDLGAF
-458 SGGGAPENPGRGGD
+458 GGGAPENSGQGGDVARGDQEGPQGRRERGG
-472 FSQGGRGGS
+472 
-481 QERREHGDEAGSAPG
+481 ETGSAPG
-496 NLTAS
+496 NLTTSAS
-501 AAGFDGGVI
+501 ISDRGVI
-510 VASLVA
+510 TTSLLA
-516 ESSVPVQSIPGAGAQ
+516 ENNVPVQNVPGTGAQ

-536 PTEAQGSAS
+536 PAEAQDATS
-545 ADPPDQGQEAG
+545 ADLPDQAQEETAP
-556 EEAVQVPESEETAPA
+556 APESEETVPEEAPA
-571 EVPASQAEGG
+571 SESENEG
-581 GNVFTQESGTPTPE
+581 NDFTQEGGTPTSE
-595 GSSQT
+595 DSADTAISGDSQT
-600 QGGDEPAQEDSGV
+600 LAPNGFLTLCLRKFDNISGHKNTS
-613 ADGAQDQMTD
+613 MT
-623 PSDGTDARN
+623 
-632 QAGQRQPAE
+632 
-641 SQETQPGNNPG
+641 
-652 EETAVPAERETAV
+652 
-665 LLAASLICL
+665 LLATSISWR
-674 LIGLAAVF
+674 
-682 LYPRK
+682 Y
-687 H
+687 

>member
-9 VICLAGACLTLLLA
+9 VICLVGACLTLLLT
-23 MAFMCGEALGL
+23 MAFVCGETLGL
-34 RTASAEMGYESRLFD
+34 QAASVEMGYESRLFD

-59 MEDWDGFLAA
+59 MEDWDGFLET
-69 CEDKEYAQCSLV
+69 CQDKEYAQCSLV
-81 IDGEAYGSAAIR
+81 IDGETYGSAAIR

-108 DRYSFK
+108 NRYSFK

-199 IYKPDSLNG
+199 LYKPDSMNGG

-213 SNEDVKLQ
+213 SNDDVKLQ
-221 YLDDDPD
+221 YVDNDPD
-228 SYSNIFD
+228 SYSNIFN

-257 QGTDLEE
+257 QGADLEE

-297 YEENGV
+297 YEEDGV

-323 AAELVN
+323 ATELVN

-336 SGGDLASRPMVAWIF
+336 SGGDLESRPMVAWIF
-351 QDEVYTQ
+351 QDESYTRL
-358 QYHQYFS
+358 YHQYFS

-373 SGVLEEMID
+373 SGVLEERID
-382 TTAAL
+382 ATAAL
-387 LDPYVQLDPTK
+387 LAPYVQQDPTK

-423 SGQLAGTIPATSDG
+423 SGQLAGTIPATSEG
-437 QVTDSSS
+437 QAADSSA
-444 LIDASGLELSDLGS
+444 LIDASGLELSDLGTF
-458 SGGGAPENPGRGGD
+458 GGGAPENSGQGGDVARGGRNG
-472 FSQGGRGGS
+472 SQGRRERGG
-481 QERREHGDEAGSAPG
+481 ETGSAPG
-496 NLTAS
+496 NLTTSAS
-501 AAGFDGGVI
+501 ISDRGVI
-510 VASLVA
+510 TTSLLA
-516 ESSVPVQSIPGAGAQ
+516 ENNVPVQNVPGTGAQ

-536 PTEAQGSAS
+536 PAEAQDATS
-545 ADPPDQGQEAG
+545 ADLPNQAQEETAP
-556 EEAVQVPESEETAPA
+556 APESEETVPTEAPA
-571 EVPASQAEGG
+571 SESESEG
-581 GNVFTQESGTPTPE
+581 NDFTQEGGTPTPE
-595 GSSQT
+595 DSTQTQQTEEPMQEGSSIT
-600 QGGDEPAQEDSGV
+600 
-613 ADGAQDQMTD
+613 DGAQGQMTD
-623 PSDGTDARN
+623 SFGNRN
-632 QAGQRQPAE
+632 QAGQGQPAE
-641 SQETQPGNNPG
+641 AQGTQPGSNP
-652 EETAVPAERETAV
+652 EEDTAVQAERETAI
-665 LLAASLICL
+665 LLAASLVCL
-674 LIGLAAVF
+674 LIGLTAVF

>member
-9 VICLAGACLTLLLA
+9 VICLVGACLTLLLT
-23 MAFMCGEALGL
+23 MAFVCGETLGL
-34 RTASAEMGYESRLFD
+34 QAADVEMGYESRLFD

-59 MEDWDGFLAA
+59 MEDWDGFLET
-69 CEDKEYAQCSLV
+69 CQDKEYAQCSLV
-81 IDGEAYGSAAIR
+81 IDGETYGSAAIR

-108 DRYSFK
+108 NRYSFK

-199 IYKPDSLNG
+199 LYKPDSMNGG

-213 SNEDVKLQ
+213 SNDDVKLQ
-221 YLDDDPD
+221 YVDNDPD
-228 SYSNIFD
+228 SYSNIFN

-257 QGTDLEE
+257 QGADLEE

-297 YEENGV
+297 YEEDGV

-323 AAELVN
+323 ATELVN

-336 SGGDLASRPMVAWIF
+336 SSGDLESRPMVAWIF
-351 QDEVYTQ
+351 QDESYTRL
-358 QYHQYFS
+358 YHQYFS
-365 QFLTDFFD
+365 QFLTDFVD
-373 SGVLEEMID
+373 SGVLEERID
-382 TTAAL
+382 ATAAL

-398 FCTYEEFQTAAE
+398 FCTYGEFQTAAD

-437 QVTDSSS
+437 QAADSSA
-444 LIDASGLELSDLGS
+444 LIDAAGLDLSDLGAF
-458 SGGGAPENPGRGGD
+458 GGGAPENSGQGGDVARGDQEGPQGRRERGG
-472 FSQGGRGGS
+472 
-481 QERREHGDEAGSAPG
+481 ETGSAPG
-496 NLTAS
+496 NLTTSAS
-501 AAGFDGGVI
+501 ISDRGVI
-510 VASLVA
+510 TTSLLA
-516 ESSVPVQSIPGAGAQ
+516 ENNVPVQNVPGTGAQ

-536 PTEAQGSAS
+536 PAEAQDATS
-545 ADPPDQGQEAG
+545 ADLPDQAQEETAP
-556 EEAVQVPESEETAPA
+556 APESEETVPEEAPA
-571 EVPASQAEGG
+571 SESENEG
-581 GNVFTQESGTPTPE
+581 NDFTQEGGTPTSEDSTQTLQTEEPMQE
-595 GSSQT
+595 GSNVT
-600 QGGDEPAQEDSGV
+600 
-613 ADGAQDQMTD
+613 DGAQGQMTD
-623 PSDGTDARN
+623 SFGNRN
-632 QAGQRQPAE
+632 QAGQGQPAE
-641 SQETQPGNNPG
+641 AQGTQPGSNP
-652 EETAVPAERETAV
+652 EEDSAVQAERETAI
-665 LLAASLICL
+665 LLAASLVCL
-674 LIGLAAVF
+674 LIGLTAVF

>member
-9 VICLAGACLTLLLA
+9 VICLVGACLTLLLT
-23 MAFMCGEALGL
+23 MAFVCGETLGL
-34 RTASAEMGYESRLFD
+34 QAASVEMGYESRLFD

-59 MEDWDGFLAA
+59 MEDWDGFLET
-69 CEDKEYAQCSLV
+69 CQDKEYAQCSLV
-81 IDGEAYGSAAIR
+81 IDGETCGSAAIR

-108 DRYSFK
+108 NRYSFK

-199 IYKPDSLNG
+199 LYKPDSMNGG

-213 SNEDVKLQ
+213 SNDDVKLQ
-221 YLDDDPD
+221 YVDNDPD
-228 SYSNIFD
+228 SYSNIFN

-257 QGTDLEE
+257 QGADLEE

-297 YEENGV
+297 YEEDGV

-323 AAELVN
+323 ATELVN

-336 SGGDLASRPMVAWIF
+336 SSGDLESRPMVAWIF
-351 QDEVYTQ
+351 QDESYTRL
-358 QYHQYFS
+358 YHQYFS
-365 QFLTDFFD
+365 QFLTDFVD
-373 SGVLEEMID
+373 SGVLEERID
-382 TTAAL
+382 ATAAL

-398 FCTYEEFQTAAE
+398 FCTYGEFQTAAD

-437 QVTDSSS
+437 QAADSSA
-444 LIDASGLELSDLGS
+444 LIDAAGLELSDLGTF
-458 SGGGAPENPGRGGD
+458 GGGAPENSGQGGDVARGGRNG
-472 FSQGGRGGS
+472 SQG
-481 QERREHGDEAGSAPG
+481 RREQGGETGSAPG

-501 AAGFDGGVI
+501 ASISDRGAI
-510 VASLVA
+510 TASLLA
-516 ESSVPVQSIPGAGAQ
+516 ENNVPVQAVPGTGAQ

-536 PTEAQGSAS
+536 PAEAQDATS
-545 ADPPDQGQEAG
+545 ADLPNQAQEETAP
-556 EEAVQVPESEETAPA
+556 APESEETVPEEAPA
-571 EVPASQAEGG
+571 SESENEG
-581 GNVFTQESGTPTPE
+581 NDFTQEGGTPTSEDSTQTLQTEEPMQE
-595 GSSQT
+595 GSNVT
-600 QGGDEPAQEDSGV
+600 
-613 ADGAQDQMTD
+613 DGAQGQMTD
-623 PSDGTDARN
+623 SFGNRN
-632 QAGQRQPAE
+632 QAGQGQPAE
-641 SQETQPGNNPG
+641 AQGTQPGSNP
-652 EETAVPAERETAV
+652 EEDPAVQAERETAI
-665 LLAASLICL
+665 LLAASLVCL
-674 LIGLAAVF
+674 LIGLTAVF

>member
-1 MSTSKHID
+1 
-9 VICLAGACLTLLLA
+9 
-23 MAFMCGEALGL
+23 
-34 RTASAEMGYESRLFD
+34 
-49 TSQVHTIDIL
+49 
-59 MEDWDGFLAA
+59 MEDWDGFLET
-69 CEDKEYAQCSLV
+69 CQDKEYAQCSLV
-81 IDGEAYGSAAIR
+81 IDGETYGSAAIR

-108 DRYSFK
+108 NRYSFK

-199 IYKPDSLNG
+199 LYKPDSMNGG

-213 SNEDVKLQ
+213 SNDDVKLQ
-221 YLDDDPD
+221 YVDNDPD
-228 SYSNIFD
+228 SYSNIFN

-257 QGTDLEE
+257 QGADLEE

-297 YEENGV
+297 YEEDGV

-323 AAELVN
+323 ATELVN

-336 SGGDLASRPMVAWIF
+336 SSGDLESRPMVAWIF
-351 QDEVYTQ
+351 QDESYTRL
-358 QYHQYFS
+358 YHQYFS
-365 QFLTDFFD
+365 QFLTDFVD
-373 SGVLEEMID
+373 SGVLEERID
-382 TTAAL
+382 ATAAL

-398 FCTYEEFQTAAE
+398 FCTYGEFQTAAD

-423 SGQLAGTIPATSDG
+423 SGQLAGTIPATSEG
-437 QVTDSSS
+437 QAADSSA
-444 LIDASGLELSDLGS
+444 LIDASGLELSDLGTF
-458 SGGGAPENPGRGGD
+458 GGGAPENSGQGGDVARGGRNG
-472 FSQGGRGGS
+472 SQGRRERGG
-481 QERREHGDEAGSAPG
+481 ETGSAPG
-496 NLTAS
+496 NLTTSAS
-501 AAGFDGGVI
+501 ISDRGVI
-510 VASLVA
+510 TTSLLA
-516 ESSVPVQSIPGAGAQ
+516 ENNVPVQNVPGTGAQ

-536 PTEAQGSAS
+536 PAEAQDATS
-545 ADPPDQGQEAG
+545 ADLPDQAQEETAP
-556 EEAVQVPESEETAPA
+556 APESEETVPEEAPA
-571 EVPASQAEGG
+571 SESENEG
-581 GNVFTQESGTPTPE
+581 NDFTQEGGTPTSEDSTQTLQTEEPMQE
-595 GSSQT
+595 GSNVT
-600 QGGDEPAQEDSGV
+600 
-613 ADGAQDQMTD
+613 DGAQGQMTD
-623 PSDGTDARN
+623 SFGNRN
-632 QAGQRQPAE
+632 QAGQGQPAE
-641 SQETQPGNNPG
+641 AQGTQPGSNP
-652 EETAVPAERETAV
+652 EEDSAVQAERETAI
-665 LLAASLICL
+665 LLAASLVCL
-674 LIGLAAVF
+674 LIGLTAVF

>member
-1 MSTSKHID
+1 
-9 VICLAGACLTLLLA
+9 
-23 MAFMCGEALGL
+23 
-34 RTASAEMGYESRLFD
+34 
-49 TSQVHTIDIL
+49 
-59 MEDWDGFLAA
+59 MEDWDGFLET
-69 CEDKEYAQCSLV
+69 CQDKEYAQCSLV
-81 IDGEAYGSAAIR
+81 IDGETCGSAAIR

-108 DRYSFK
+108 NRYSFK

-199 IYKPDSLNG
+199 LYKPDSMNGG

-213 SNEDVKLQ
+213 SNDDVKLQ
-221 YLDDDPD
+221 YVDNDPD
-228 SYSNIFD
+228 SYSNIFN

-257 QGTDLEE
+257 QGADLEE

-297 YEENGV
+297 YEEDGV

-323 AAELVN
+323 ATELVN

-336 SGGDLASRPMVAWIF
+336 SSGDLESRPMVAWIF
-351 QDEVYTQ
+351 QDESYTRL
-358 QYHQYFS
+358 YHQYFS
-365 QFLTDFFD
+365 QFLTDFVD
-373 SGVLEEMID
+373 SGVLEERID
-382 TTAAL
+382 ATAAL

-398 FCTYEEFQTAAE
+398 FCTYGEFQTAAD

-423 SGQLAGTIPATSDG
+423 SGQLAGTIPATSEG
-437 QVTDSSS
+437 QAADSSA
-444 LIDASGLELSDLGS
+444 LIDASGLELSDLGTF
-458 SGGGAPENPGRGGD
+458 GGGAPENSGQGGDVARGGRNG
-472 FSQGGRGGS
+472 SQGRRERGG
-481 QERREHGDEAGSAPG
+481 ETGSAPG
-496 NLTAS
+496 NLTTSAS
-501 AAGFDGGVI
+501 ISDRGVI
-510 VASLVA
+510 TASLLA
-516 ESSVPVQSIPGAGAQ
+516 ENNVPVQNVPGTGAQ

-536 PTEAQGSAS
+536 PAEAQDATS
-545 ADPPDQGQEAG
+545 ADLPDQAQEETAP
-556 EEAVQVPESEETAPA
+556 APESEETVPTEAPA
-571 EVPASQAEGG
+571 SESENEG
-581 GNVFTQESGTPTPE
+581 NDFTQEGGTPTSEDSTQTLQTEEPMQE
-595 GSSQT
+595 GSNVT
-600 QGGDEPAQEDSGV
+600 
-613 ADGAQDQMTD
+613 DGAQGQMTD
-623 PSDGTDARN
+623 SFGNRN
-632 QAGQRQPAE
+632 QAGQGQPAE
-641 SQETQPGNNPG
+641 AQGTQPGSNP
-652 EETAVPAERETAV
+652 EEDSAVQAERETAI
-665 LLAASLICL
+665 LLAASLVCL
-674 LIGLAAVF
+674 LIGLTAVF

>member
-9 VICLAGACLTLLLA
+9 VICLVGACLTLLLT
-23 MAFMCGEALGL
+23 MAFVCGETLGL
-34 RTASAEMGYESRLFD
+34 QAASVEMGYESRLFD

-59 MEDWDGFLAA
+59 MEDWDGFLET
-69 CEDKEYAQCSLV
+69 CQDKEYAQCSLV
-81 IDGEAYGSAAIR
+81 IDGETYGSAAIR

-108 DRYSFK
+108 NRYSFK

-151 LMGDFGVAAP
+151 MMGDFGVAAP

-199 IYKPDSLNG
+199 LYKPDSMNGG

-213 SNEDVKLQ
+213 SNDDVKLQ
-221 YLDDDPD
+221 YVDNDPD
-228 SYSNIFD
+228 SYSNIFN

-257 QGTDLEE
+257 QGADLEE

-297 YEENGV
+297 YEEDGV

-323 AAELVN
+323 ATELVN

-336 SGGDLASRPMVAWIF
+336 SGGDLESRPMVAWIF
-351 QDEVYTQ
+351 QDESYTRL
-358 QYHQYFS
+358 YHQYFS
-365 QFLTDFFD
+365 QFLTDFVD
-373 SGVLEEMID
+373 SGVLEERID
-382 TTAAL
+382 ATAAL

-398 FCTYEEFQTAAE
+398 FCTYGEFQTAAD

-423 SGQLAGTIPATSDG
+423 SGQLAGTIPATSEG
-437 QVTDSSS
+437 QAADSSA
-444 LIDASGLELSDLGS
+444 LIDASGLELSDLGTF
-458 SGGGAPENPGRGGD
+458 GGGAPENSGQGGDVARGGRNG
-472 FSQGGRGGS
+472 SQGRRERGG
-481 QERREHGDEAGSAPG
+481 ETGSAPG
-496 NLTAS
+496 NLTTSAS
-501 AAGFDGGVI
+501 ISDRGVI
-510 VASLVA
+510 TTSLLA
-516 ESSVPVQSIPGAGAQ
+516 ENNVPVQNVPGTGAQ

-536 PTEAQGSAS
+536 PAEAQDATS
-545 ADPPDQGQEAG
+545 ADLPDQAQEETAP
-556 EEAVQVPESEETAPA
+556 APESEETVPTEAPA
-571 EVPASQAEGG
+571 SESENEG
-581 GNVFTQESGTPTPE
+581 NDFTQEGGTPTSEDSTQTLQTEEPMQE
-595 GSSQT
+595 GSNVT
-600 QGGDEPAQEDSGV
+600 
-613 ADGAQDQMTD
+613 DGAQGQMTD
-623 PSDGTDARN
+623 SFGNRN
-632 QAGQRQPAE
+632 QAGQGQPAE
-641 SQETQPGNNPG
+641 AQGTQPGSNP
-652 EETAVPAERETAV
+652 EEDSAVQAERETAI
-665 LLAASLICL
+665 LLAASLVCL
-674 LIGLAAVF
+674 LIGLTAVF

>member
-9 VICLAGACLTLLLA
+9 VICLVGACLTLLLT
-23 MAFMCGEALGL
+23 MAFVCGETLGL
-34 RTASAEMGYESRLFD
+34 QAASVEMGYESRLFD

-59 MEDWDGFLAA
+59 MEDWDGFLET
-69 CEDKEYAQCSLV
+69 CQDKEYAQCSLV
-81 IDGEAYGSAAIR
+81 IDGETCGSAAIR

-108 DRYSFK
+108 NRYSFK

-199 IYKPDSLNG
+199 LYKPDSMNGG

-213 SNEDVKLQ
+213 SNDDVKLQ
-221 YLDDDPD
+221 YVDNDPD
-228 SYSNIFD
+228 SYSNIFN

-257 QGTDLEE
+257 QGADLEE

-297 YEENGV
+297 YEEDGV

-323 AAELVN
+323 ATELVN

-336 SGGDLASRPMVAWIF
+336 SSGDLESRPMVAWIF
-351 QDEVYTQ
+351 QDESYTRL
-358 QYHQYFS
+358 YHQYFS
-365 QFLTDFFD
+365 QFLTDFVD
-373 SGVLEEMID
+373 SGVLEERID
-382 TTAAL
+382 ATAAL

-398 FCTYEEFQTAAE
+398 FCTYGEFQTAAD

-423 SGQLAGTIPATSDG
+423 SGQLAGTIPATSEG
-437 QVTDSSS
+437 QAADSSA
-444 LIDASGLELSDLGS
+444 LIDASGLELSDLGTF
-458 SGGGAPENPGRGGD
+458 GGGAPENSGQGGDVARGGRNG
-472 FSQGGRGGS
+472 SQGRRERGG
-481 QERREHGDEAGSAPG
+481 ETGSAPG
-496 NLTAS
+496 NLTTSAS
-501 AAGFDGGVI
+501 ISDRGVI
-510 VASLVA
+510 TTSLLA
-516 ESSVPVQSIPGAGAQ
+516 ENNVPVQNVPGTGAQ

-536 PTEAQGSAS
+536 PAEAQDATS
-545 ADPPDQGQEAG
+545 ADLPDQAQEETAP
-556 EEAVQVPESEETAPA
+556 APESEETVPTEAPA
-571 EVPASQAEGG
+571 SESENEG
-581 GNVFTQESGTPTPE
+581 NDFTQEGGTPTSEDSTQTLQTEEPMQE
-595 GSSQT
+595 GSNVT
-600 QGGDEPAQEDSGV
+600 
-613 ADGAQDQMTD
+613 DGAQGQMTD
-623 PSDGTDARN
+623 SFGNWN
-632 QAGQRQPAE
+632 QAGQGQPAE
-641 SQETQPGNNPG
+641 AQGTQPGSNP
-652 EETAVPAERETAV
+652 EEDPAVQAERETAI
-665 LLAASLICL
+665 LLAASLVCL
-674 LIGLAAVF
+674 LIGLTAVF

>member
-9 VICLAGACLTLLLA
+9 VICLVGACLTLLLT
-23 MAFMCGEALGL
+23 MAFVCGETLGL
-34 RTASAEMGYESRLFD
+34 QAASVEMGYESRLFD

-59 MEDWDGFLAA
+59 MEDWDGFLET
-69 CEDKEYAQCSLV
+69 CQDKEYAQCSLV
-81 IDGEAYGSAAIR
+81 IDGETCGSAAIR

-108 DRYSFK
+108 NRYSFK

-199 IYKPDSLNG
+199 LYKPDSMNGG

-213 SNEDVKLQ
+213 SNDDVKLQ
-221 YLDDDPD
+221 YVDNDPD
-228 SYSNIFD
+228 SYSNIFN

-257 QGTDLEE
+257 QGADLEE
-264 ILDTDAVLRY
+264 ILDTDAALRY

-297 YEENGV
+297 YEEDGV

-323 AAELVN
+323 ATELVN

-336 SGGDLASRPMVAWIF
+336 SSGDLESRPMVAWIF
-351 QDEVYTQ
+351 QDESYTRL
-358 QYHQYFS
+358 YHQYFS
-365 QFLTDFFD
+365 QFLTDFVD
-373 SGVLEEMID
+373 SGVLEERID
-382 TTAAL
+382 ATAAL

-398 FCTYEEFQTAAE
+398 FCTYGEFQTAAD

-423 SGQLAGTIPATSDG
+423 SGQLAGTIPATSEG
-437 QVTDSSS
+437 QAADSSA
-444 LIDASGLELSDLGS
+444 LIDASGLELSDLGTF
-458 SGGGAPENPGRGGD
+458 GGGAPENSGQGGDVARGGRNG
-472 FSQGGRGGS
+472 SQGRRERGG
-481 QERREHGDEAGSAPG
+481 ETGSAPG
-496 NLTAS
+496 NLTTSAS
-501 AAGFDGGVI
+501 ISDRGVI
-510 VASLVA
+510 TTSLLA
-516 ESSVPVQSIPGAGAQ
+516 ENNVPVQNVPGTGAQ

-536 PTEAQGSAS
+536 PVEAQDATS
-545 ADPPDQGQEAG
+545 ADLPDQAQEETAP
-556 EEAVQVPESEETAPA
+556 APESEETVPEEAPA
-571 EVPASQAEGG
+571 SESENEG
-581 GNVFTQESGTPTPE
+581 NDFTQEGGTPTSEDSTQTLQTEEPMQE
-595 GSSQT
+595 GSNVT
-600 QGGDEPAQEDSGV
+600 
-613 ADGAQDQMTD
+613 DGAQGQMTD
-623 PSDGTDARN
+623 SFGNRN
-632 QAGQRQPAE
+632 QAGQGQPAE
-641 SQETQPGNNPG
+641 AQGTQPGSNP
-652 EETAVPAERETAV
+652 EEDSAVQAERETAI
-665 LLAASLICL
+665 LLAASLVCL
-674 LIGLAAVF
+674 LIGLTAVF

>member
-9 VICLAGACLTLLLA
+9 VICLVGACLTLLLT
-23 MAFMCGEALGL
+23 MAFVCGETLGL
-34 RTASAEMGYESRLFD
+34 QAASVEMGYESRLFD

-59 MEDWDGFLAA
+59 MEDWDGFLET
-69 CEDKEYAQCSLV
+69 CQDKEYAQCSLV
-81 IDGEAYGSAAIR
+81 IDGETYGSAAIR

-108 DRYSFK
+108 NRYSFK

-141 TMMKDYLVYR
+141 TMMKGYLVYR

-199 IYKPDSLNG
+199 LYKPDSMNGG

-213 SNEDVKLQ
+213 SNDDVKLQ
-221 YLDDDPD
+221 YVDNDPD
-228 SYSNIFD
+228 SYSNIFN

-257 QGTDLEE
+257 QGADLEE

-297 YEENGV
+297 YEEDGV

-323 AAELVN
+323 ATELVN

-336 SGGDLASRPMVAWIF
+336 SSGDLESRPMVAWIF
-351 QDEVYTQ
+351 QDESYTRL
-358 QYHQYFS
+358 YHQYFS
-365 QFLTDFFD
+365 QFLTDFVD
-373 SGVLEEMID
+373 SGVLEERID
-382 TTAAL
+382 ATAAL

-398 FCTYEEFQTAAE
+398 FCTYGEFQTAAD

-437 QVTDSSS
+437 QAADSSA
-444 LIDASGLELSDLGS
+444 LIQGRRE
-458 SGGGAPENPGRGGD
+458 RGG
-472 FSQGGRGGS
+472 
-481 QERREHGDEAGSAPG
+481 ETGSAPG
-496 NLTAS
+496 NLTTSAS
-501 AAGFDGGVI
+501 ISDRGVI
-510 VASLVA
+510 TTSLLA
-516 ESSVPVQSIPGAGAQ
+516 ENNVPVQNVPGTGAQ

-536 PTEAQGSAS
+536 PAEAQDATS
-545 ADPPDQGQEAG
+545 ADLPDQAQEETAP
-556 EEAVQVPESEETAPA
+556 APESEETVPEEAPA
-571 EVPASQAEGG
+571 SESENEG
-581 GNVFTQESGTPTPE
+581 NDFTQEGGTPTSEDSTQTLQTEEPMQE
-595 GSSQT
+595 GSNVT
-600 QGGDEPAQEDSGV
+600 
-613 ADGAQDQMTD
+613 DGAQGQMTD
-623 PSDGTDARN
+623 SFGNRN
-632 QAGQRQPAE
+632 QAGQGQPAE
-641 SQETQPGNNPG
+641 AQGTQPGSNP
-652 EETAVPAERETAV
+652 EEDSAVQAERETAI
-665 LLAASLICL
+665 LLAASLVCL
-674 LIGLAAVF
+674 LIGLTAVF

>member
-1 MSTSKHID
+1 
-9 VICLAGACLTLLLA
+9 
-23 MAFMCGEALGL
+23 
-34 RTASAEMGYESRLFD
+34 
-49 TSQVHTIDIL
+49 
-59 MEDWDGFLAA
+59 MEDWDGFLET
-69 CEDKEYAQCSLV
+69 CQDKEYAQCSLV
-81 IDGEAYGSAAIR
+81 IDGETCGSAAIR

-199 IYKPDSLNG
+199 LYKPDSMNGG

-213 SNEDVKLQ
+213 SNDDVKLQ
-221 YLDDDPD
+221 YVDNDPD
-228 SYSNIFD
+228 SYSNIFN

-257 QGTDLEE
+257 QGADLEE

-297 YEENGV
+297 YEEDGV

-323 AAELVN
+323 ATELVN

-336 SGGDLASRPMVAWIF
+336 SSGDLESRPMVAWIF
-351 QDEVYTQ
+351 QDESYTRL
-358 QYHQYFS
+358 YHQYFS
-365 QFLTDFFD
+365 QFLTDFVD
-373 SGVLEEMID
+373 SGVLEERID
-382 TTAAL
+382 ATAAL

-398 FCTYEEFQTAAE
+398 FCTYGEFQTAAD

-423 SGQLAGTIPATSDG
+423 SGQLAGTIPATSEG
-437 QVTDSSS
+437 QAADSSA
-444 LIDASGLELSDLGS
+444 LIDASGLELSDLGTF
-458 SGGGAPENPGRGGD
+458 GGGAPENSGQGGDVARGGRNG
-472 FSQGGRGGS
+472 SQGRRERGG
-481 QERREHGDEAGSAPG
+481 ETGSAPG
-496 NLTAS
+496 NLTTSAS
-501 AAGFDGGVI
+501 ISDRGVI
-510 VASLVA
+510 TTSLLA
-516 ESSVPVQSIPGAGAQ
+516 ENNVPVQNVPGTGAQ

-536 PTEAQGSAS
+536 PVEAQDATS
-545 ADPPDQGQEAG
+545 ADLPDQAQEETAP
-556 EEAVQVPESEETAPA
+556 APESEETVPEEAPA
-571 EVPASQAEGG
+571 SESENEG
-581 GNVFTQESGTPTPE
+581 NDFTQEGGTPTSEDSTQTLQTEEPMQE
-595 GSSQT
+595 GSNVT
-600 QGGDEPAQEDSGV
+600 
-613 ADGAQDQMTD
+613 DGAQGQMTD
-623 PSDGTDARN
+623 SFGNRN
-632 QAGQRQPAE
+632 QAGQGQPAE
-641 SQETQPGNNPG
+641 AQGTQPGSNP
-652 EETAVPAERETAV
+652 EEDSAVQAERETAI
-665 LLAASLICL
+665 LLAASLVCL
-674 LIGLAAVF
+674 LIGLTAVF

>member
-9 VICLAGACLTLLLA
+9 VICLAGACLTLLLT
-23 MAFMCGEALGL
+23 MAFVCGEALGL
-34 RTASAEMGYESRLFD
+34 QAADVEMGYESRLFD

-59 MEDWDGFLAA
+59 MEDWDGFLET
-69 CEDKEYAQCSLV
+69 CQDKEYAQCSLV
-81 IDGEAYGSAAIR
+81 IDGETYGSAAIQ

-108 DRYSFK
+108 NRYSFK

-199 IYKPDSLNG
+199 LYKPDSMNGG

-213 SNEDVKLQ
+213 SNDDVKLQ
-221 YLDDDPD
+221 YVDDDLD
-228 SYSNIFD
+228 SFN

-257 QGTDLEE
+257 QGADLEE

-297 YEENGV
+297 YEEDGV

-323 AAELVN
+323 ATELVN

-336 SGGDLASRPMVAWIF
+336 SSGDLESRPMVAWIF
-351 QDEVYTQ
+351 QDESYTRL
-358 QYHQYFS
+358 YHQYFS
-365 QFLTDFFD
+365 QFLTDFDD
-373 SGVLEEMID
+373 SGVLEERID
-382 TTAAL
+382 ATAAL
-387 LDPYVQLDPTK
+387 LAPYVQLDPTK
-398 FCTYEEFQTAAE
+398 FCTYGEFQTAAD

-437 QVTDSSS
+437 QAADSST
-444 LIDASGLELSDLGS
+444 LIDAAGLELSDLGS
-458 SGGGAPENPGRGGD
+458 SSGGAPENSGQGGDVARGDREGPQGRRERGG
-472 FSQGGRGGS
+472 
-481 QERREHGDEAGSAPG
+481 ETGSAPG

-501 AAGFDGGVI
+501 ASISDRGVI
-510 VASLVA
+510 TASLLA
-516 ESSVPVQSIPGAGAQ
+516 ENNVPVQAVPGTGAQ

-536 PTEAQGSAS
+536 PAEAQDATS
-545 ADPPDQGQEAG
+545 ADLPNQAQEETAP
-556 EEAVQVPESEETAPA
+556 APESEETVPTEAPA
-571 EVPASQAEGG
+571 SESESEG
-581 GNVFTQESGTPTPE
+581 NDFTQEGGTPTPE
-595 GSSQT
+595 DSTQT
-600 QGGDEPAQEDSGV
+600 QQTEEPMQEGSNV
-613 ADGAQDQMTD
+613 TDGAQGQMTD
-623 PSDGTDARN
+623 SFGNRN
-632 QAGQRQPAE
+632 QAGQGQPAE
-641 SQETQPGNNPG
+641 AQGTQPGSNP
-652 EETAVPAERETAV
+652 EEDSAVQTERETAI
-665 LLAASLICL
+665 LLAASLVCL
-674 LIGLAAVF
+674 LIGLTAVF

>member
-9 VICLAGACLTLLLA
+9 VICLAGACLTLLLT
-23 MAFMCGEALGL
+23 MAFVCGETLGL
-34 RTASAEMGYESRLFD
+34 QAASVEMGYESRLFD

-59 MEDWDGFLAA
+59 MEDWDGFLET
-69 CEDKEYAQCSLV
+69 CQDKEYAQCSLV
-81 IDGEAYGSAAIR
+81 IDGETCGSAAIR

-108 DRYSFK
+108 NRYSFK

-199 IYKPDSLNG
+199 LYKPDSMNGG

-213 SNEDVKLQ
+213 SNDDVKLQ
-221 YLDDDPD
+221 YVDNDPD
-228 SYSNIFD
+228 SYSNIFN

-257 QGTDLEE
+257 QGADLEE

-297 YEENGV
+297 YEEDGV

-323 AAELVN
+323 ATELVN

-336 SGGDLASRPMVAWIF
+336 SSGDLESRPMVAWIF
-351 QDEVYTQ
+351 QDESYTRL
-358 QYHQYFS
+358 YHQYFS
-365 QFLTDFFD
+365 QFLTDFVD
-373 SGVLEEMID
+373 SGVLEERID
-382 TTAAL
+382 ATAAL

-398 FCTYEEFQTAAE
+398 FCTYGEFQTAAD

-423 SGQLAGTIPATSDG
+423 SGQLAGTIPATSEG
-437 QVTDSSS
+437 QAADSSA
-444 LIDASGLELSDLGS
+444 LIDASGLELSDLGTF
-458 SGGGAPENPGRGGD
+458 GGGAPENSGQGGDVARGGRNG
-472 FSQGGRGGS
+472 SQGRRERGG
-481 QERREHGDEAGSAPG
+481 ETGSAPG
-496 NLTAS
+496 NLTTSAS
-501 AAGFDGGVI
+501 ISDRGVI
-510 VASLVA
+510 TTSLLA
-516 ESSVPVQSIPGAGAQ
+516 ENNVPVQNVPGTGAQ

-536 PTEAQGSAS
+536 PAEAQDATS
-545 ADPPDQGQEAG
+545 ADLPDQAQEETAP
-556 EEAVQVPESEETAPA
+556 APESEETVPEEAPA
-571 EVPASQAEGG
+571 SESENEG
-581 GNVFTQESGTPTPE
+581 NDFTQEGGTPTSEDSTQTLQTEEPMQE
-595 GSSQT
+595 GSNVT
-600 QGGDEPAQEDSGV
+600 
-613 ADGAQDQMTD
+613 DGAQGQMTD
-623 PSDGTDARN
+623 SFGNRN
-632 QAGQRQPAE
+632 QAGQGQPAE
-641 SQETQPGNNPG
+641 AQGTQPGSNP
-652 EETAVPAERETAV
+652 EEDSAVQAERETAI
-665 LLAASLICL
+665 LLAASLVCL
-674 LIGLAAVF
+674 LIGLTAVF